1 MAGDERPVDPK
12 PDPLEERLRGR
23 LRLVAGLTF
32 LGLIV
37 VLALADTFG
46 RSADLHVSEFVFGS
60 LVGAFL
66 LVAGVEAGARFF
78 GNGKR

>member
-1 MAGDERPVDPK
+1 MAGDERGADAHS
-12 PDPLEERLRGR
+12 DPLEERLRGR

-46 RSADLHVSEFVFGS
+46 RGADLHVSEFVFGS

-78 GNGKR
+78 GKR